1 MSKPSVVSIQYGI
14 FHLLCKTELG
24 EILWEVGMGLAG
36 SKPDESASFKLGFLA
51 NLWQDSGKNP
61 NEGLFL
67 AVSKPWFA
75 QEGHL
80 TPPEAISWQ
89 DGEQWD

>member
-1 MSKPSVVSIQYGI
+1 MGYRI

-24 EILWEVGMGLAG
+24 EILWEVVMGSTG
-36 SKPDESASFKLGFLA
+36 SKTDEPISFKLGVFLA
-51 NLWQDSGKNP
+51 NLWQDSGKAP
-61 NEGLFL
+61 VKGFFP
-67 AVSKPWFA
+67 AVLKPRFA

-80 TPPEAISWQ
+80 APPEAILWQ